1 MAPAAGVFLIVVT
14 TDRLRPMTE
23 NRSSRPLAVAEPAR
37 YTMYYRC
44 SRWNLWSPRTARK
57 LQPIICTLV
66 IRGVLIS
73 SDPSLPSQ
81 YSY

>member
-37 YTMYYRC
+37 YDVLQML
-44 SRWNLWSPRTARK
+44 SLKSVITAN
-57 LQPIICTLV
+57 
-66 IRGVLIS
+66 GA
-73 SDPSLPSQ
+73 
-81 YSY
+81 